1 MIWRGPECSPTD
13 FQPSFLPSSAPL
25 EGSALLLS
33 VAASG
38 GTLASLIQRMPCAS
52 SSVSSLLHPAQA
64 HNRPSPP
71 VLRATSPR
79 MLRGDNLRLDYDHR
93 STAEIL
99 CLRPPASPASQPTT
113 RRKTRAL
120 ATARCAP
127 AHQDEDAYAL
137 PLSSSDA
144 NTSSSHCSYAV
155 RGTVRLPSL
164 AHSGRCELGAHSLQC
179 VFPQPRP
186 PAHLPVGYERAAAS
200 LAGLPPAW
208 PFPRLQTPAGVLRGR
223 QR

>member
-1 MIWRGPECSPTD
+1 VGPSAAQLT

-25 EGSALLLS
+25 VCSALLLS

-38 GTLASLIQRMPCAS
+38 GTLASFIQRMPRAS
-52 SSVSSLLHPAQA
+52 SSVSSLLHPVQA

-79 MLRGDNLRLDYDHR
+79 ILRGDNLRLDYDHH
-93 STAEIL
+93 STAEIV
-99 CLRPPASPASQPTT
+99 CLRAPASPASQPTT

-120 ATARCAP
+120 ATACCAP

-144 NTSSSHCSYAV
+144 TRECSDHELQSLLIRCPRGRSPSFASSL
-155 RGTVRLPSL
+155 RRLRARRALPP
-164 AHSGRCELGAHSLQC
+164 
-179 VFPQPRP
+179 VRP
-186 PAHLPVGYERAAAS
+186 PVTAAAGAPS
-200 LAGLPPAW
+200 RWL
-208 PFPRLQTPAGVLRGR
+208 
-223 QR
+223 